1 MAELFD
7 SYESEYGEAVE
18 GSIRFSGLSHDFFLV
33 AKADL
38 LRRLVVE
45 RKLRQGGSAV
55 RALDVGCGVGSLHP
69 YLDGAFDSLD
79 GCDVSEQSILRAGQD
94 NPGVTYRACT
104 TPRLPYEDGAF
115 DLAFASCVVHHVP
128 PSSWLDF
135 FMEMRRV
142 VRPGGVACVIEHN
155 PYNPMTRL
163 AVFRCPFDQDAVLLN
178 AARAR
183 SLFQDT
189 GFRDIRSEHFLLLP
203 SARPLARR
211 VERVF
216 APLPLG
222 AQYACSAHV

>member
-7 SYESEYGEAVE
+7 SYNSNYGEAVE
-18 GSIRFSGLSHDFFLV
+18 GSIRFSGLGHDFFLV

-45 RKLRQGGSAV
+45 RKLRQDGSAV
-55 RALDVGCGVGSLHP
+55 RALDVGCGVGSLHR

-79 GCDVSEQSILRAGQD
+79 GCDVSQDSILRASQH
-94 NPGVTYRACT
+94 NPRVAYRTCST
-104 TPRLPYEDGAF
+104 QGLPYEDGTF

-135 FMEMRRV
+135 FLKMRRV
-142 VRPGGVACVIEHN
+142 VRPGGVACIIEHN
-155 PYNPMTRL
+155 PYNPLTRL
-163 AVFRCPFDQDAVLLN
+163 AVFRCPFDHDAVLLK

-183 SLFQDT
+183 SLFQET
-189 GFRDIRSEHFLLLP
+189 GFSDIRSEHFLLLP

-222 AQYACSAHV
+222 AQYACSAQV

>member
-7 SYESEYGEAVE
+7 SYKSNYGEAVE
-18 GSIRFSGLSHDFFLV
+18 GSIRFSGLSHHFFLV
-33 AKADL
+33 AKTDL

-79 GCDVSEQSILRAGQD
+79 GCDVSHESILHASQH
-94 NPGVTYRACT
+94 NPRVAYRICST
-104 TPRLPYEDGAF
+104 QGLPYEDGTF

-135 FMEMRRV
+135 FLEMRRV
-142 VRPGGVACVIEHN
+142 VRPGGVACIIEHN
-155 PYNPMTRL
+155 PYNPLTRL
-163 AVFRCPFDQDAVLLN
+163 AVFRCPFDHDAVLLN
-178 AARAR
+178 SANAA
-183 SLFQDT
+183 SLFQQA
-189 GFRDIRSEHFLLLP
+189 GFTDIRSEHFLLLP
-203 SARPLARR
+203 SARPFARR